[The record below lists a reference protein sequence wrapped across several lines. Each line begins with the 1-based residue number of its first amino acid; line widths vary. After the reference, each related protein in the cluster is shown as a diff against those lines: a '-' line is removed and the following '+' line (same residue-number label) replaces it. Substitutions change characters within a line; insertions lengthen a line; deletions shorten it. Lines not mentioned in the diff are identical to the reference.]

1 MLNNPASSPNPDRIC
16 DHHPSGPAAPPDDE
30 ERRVAAL
37 ERYAILDTPPEAAF
51 DRIAR
56 LAARSLNA
64 PMALV
69 SFVDG
74 ERQWSKARHGLDL
87 TQTEREHAFCAQ
99 AILRDDVMVVADA
112 TADPRFAGNPLVTGK
127 PGIRFYAG
135 APLTTPSGRR
145 IGTLCVI
152 DTAPRPGLAAEERS
166 ILAELAE
173 IVIEQLETRYTTSDV
188 LSEVM
193 MRQETENRL
202 IATENKLR
210 LFIDYAPAAIAILD
224 TTLQYLM
231 ASERWLDDYGLFEDD
246 IIGRSYE
253 GVFGPRAADWLP
265 RLERCL
271 DGEVLNGEG
280 DRITLPDGS
289 SEWVRWKLQPWTHA
303 DGEAGGVV
311 VFTEFISERLEAE
324 RRLRESEERYRVLY
338 NNTPVM
344 LHSIDRNGRLIAV
357 SDYWLEYLGY
367 AREEVIG
374 RKLSDFLTESSR
386 RHAEQTFLPEFFKTG
401 VVRNV
406 GYQFFKKDGSI
417 IDISL
422 SATAERDAE
431 GAVARSRTVLIDVTE
446 RNNADRALRQS
457 ERQMR
462 LIADSLPILIC
473 YLDKAGHIRFANR
486 TFSDWHRCGGR
497 EIDGERF
504 DALLTPEMRAVL
516 SPHMAAANRGQ
527 DLGFEATL
535 TYPDGK
541 TREVEATFLALRR
554 DDGSVDG
561 FVVMTTDAT
570 ERKATE
576 AQLQQA
582 QKMEAVGQLTGGL
595 AHDFNNLLAVVLGN
609 LQLLE
614 RSIKDDEKAV
624 RRSRAALDATE
635 RGAEL
640 TKRLLAFSRRQT
652 LEPKTIDINDL
663 VSNMKT
669 LLRRTLGE
677 TVELNIVC
685 ADGLW
690 LTKADPNQV
699 ETAVL
704 NLAIN
709 ARDAM
714 PDGGRLT
721 IETANKQLDEAYTA
735 QSGDIDAGDYAM
747 VAVSDSGTGIPKALT
762 AKVFQPFF
770 TTKDVGKGSGL
781 GLSMVYGFVKQSGGH
796 IKIYSEEGHG
806 TSVKIYLP
814 RETEEA
820 VNPAWTDRAEQP
832 IKGGDE
838 SILVVEDD
846 SAVRNMAVS
855 LLEDLGYR
863 VLEAENGADALA
875 ALQRHANIDLMFSD
889 IIMPGGMNGAELA
902 IQARQRHPGLRV
914 LHTSGYAEAA
924 VTRDGKIGSTNE
936 LLSKPYRKEEL
947 ARKVRRV
954 LDQPLS

>member
-1 MLNNPASSPNPDRIC
+1 MAGRAESRP
-16 DHHPSGPAAPPDDE
+16 DE
-30 ERRVAAL
+30 EQRIATL
-37 ERYAILDTPPEAAF
+37 QRYAILDTPPEATF

-56 LAARSLNA
+56 LAAQTLNM
-64 PMALV
+64 PIALI
-69 SFVDG
+69 SFVDE
-74 ERQWSKARHGLDL
+74 ERQWFKARHGLDIK
-87 TQTEREHAFCAQ
+87 QTDRKYAFCAH
-99 AILRDDVMVVADA
+99 AILEDDVMVVADA
-112 TADPRFAGNPLVTGK
+112 MSDPRFADNPLVTGD

-135 APLTTPSGRR
+135 APLKTPTGHR
-145 IGTLCVI
+145 IGTLCTI
-152 DTAPRPGLAAEERS
+152 DTAPREALSEDEKR
-166 ILAELAE
+166 ILADLAD
-173 IVIEQLETRYTTSDV
+173 IVVEQLEIRYSTSDV

-231 ASERWLDDYGLFEDD
+231 VSERWLDDYRLSEDD
-246 IIGRSYE
+246 VIGRSY
-253 GVFGPRAADWLP
+253 GDVFGEQAADWLP

-271 DGEVLNGEG
+271 DGEVLHG
-280 DRITLPDGS
+280 DEDQIHRPDGS

-303 DGEAGGVV
+303 DGDTGGVV
-311 VFTEFISERLEAE
+311 VFTEFITERLEAE
-324 RRLRESEERYRVLY
+324 RRLRDSEERYRVLY

-344 LHSIDRNGRLIAV
+344 LHSIDRDGRLVAV

-367 AREEVIG
+367 SRDEVIG
-374 RKLSDFLTESSR
+374 RKLSDFLTEGSR

-401 VVRNV
+401 VLSNV
-406 GYQFFKKDGSI
+406 GYQFVKKNGGI

-422 SATAERDAE
+422 SATAERDE
-431 GAVARSRTVLIDVTE
+431 DGAVARSRTVLVDVTE
-446 RNNADRALRQS
+446 RNNAERALRQS

-462 LIADSLPILIC
+462 LIADSLPVLIC
-473 YLDKAGHIRFANR
+473 YLDQDGCIRFANR
-486 TFSDWHRCGGR
+486 TFSEWYRCDDRNIIG
-497 EIDGERF
+497 DPF
-504 DALLTPEMRAVL
+504 DSLLTPEMRDVL
-516 SPHMAAANRGQ
+516 KPHMTTAQMGD
-527 DLGFEATL
+527 DLNFEATL

-541 TREVEATFLALRR
+541 TREVETTCLPLRR
-554 DDGSVDG
+554 DDGDVEG
-561 FVVMTTDAT
+561 FVVMATDAT

-614 RSIKDDEKAV
+614 RSIKDDDKAV

-652 LEPKTIDINDL
+652 LEPKTIDVNDL
-663 VSNMKT
+663 VTDMNT

-677 TVELNIVC
+677 TVELNMAC
-685 ADGLW
+685 ADDLW

-714 PDGGRLT
+714 PDGGKLT
-721 IETANKQLDEAYTA
+721 VETANECLDETYVA
-735 QSGDIDAGDYAM
+735 QFSDVDAGDYVM
-747 VAVSDSGTGIPKALT
+747 IAVSDTGTGIPKDLV

-796 IKIYSEEGHG
+796 VRIYSEEGHG

-814 RETEEA
+814 REASDSVDVEK
-820 VNPAWTDRAEQP
+820 TDKTEQP

-838 SILVVEDD
+838 TILVVEDD
-846 SAVRNMAVS
+846 PAVRQMAVS

-875 ALQRHANIDLMFSD
+875 TLQRHESIDLMFSD

-902 IQARQRHPGLRV
+902 IQARDRHPGLRV

>member
-1 MLNNPASSPNPDRIC
+1 MA
-16 DHHPSGPAAPPDDE
+16 GPVAPPPDE
-30 ERRVAAL
+30 EQRLAAL
-37 ERYAILDTPPEAAF
+37 QRYAILDTPSEPTF

-56 LAARSLNA
+56 LAARTLNA
-64 PMALV
+64 PIALV
-69 SFVDG
+69 SFVDDL
-74 ERQWSKARHGLDL
+74 RQWFKARHGLDT
-87 TQTEREHAFCAQ
+87 TQTDRKFAFCAH
-99 AILRDDVMVVADA
+99 AILDDDVMVVTDA
-112 TADPRFAGNPLVTGK
+112 TADPRFADNPLVTGE
-127 PGIRFYAG
+127 PHIRFYAG
-135 APLTTPSGRR
+135 APLKTPTGHR
-145 IGTLCVI
+145 IGTLCAI
-152 DTAPRPGLAAEERS
+152 DTEPREALSEDEKQILTDLADV
-166 ILAELAE
+166 
-173 IVIEQLETRYTTSDV
+173 VIEQLEIRYSTSDV

-210 LFIDYAPAAIAILD
+210 LFIDYAPAAIAIVD

-231 ASERWLDDYGLFEDD
+231 VSERWLDDYGLSEDD
-246 IIGRSYE
+246 VIGRSYE
-253 GVFGPRAADWLP
+253 DVFGEQAAEWLP

-271 DGEVLNGEG
+271 TGEVLHGEE
-280 DRITLPDGS
+280 DQIHRPDGS

-303 DGEAGGVV
+303 DGDAGGVV
-311 VFTEFISERLEAE
+311 VFTEFITERIEAE

-344 LHSIDRNGRLIAV
+344 LHSIDRNGRLVAV

-367 AREEVIG
+367 ARDEVIG
-374 RKLSDFLTESSR
+374 RKLSDFLTEGSR

-401 VVRNV
+401 VLSNV

-422 SATAERDAE
+422 SATAERDE
-431 GAVARSRTVLIDVTE
+431 DGAVARSRSVLIDVTE
-446 RNNADRALRQS
+446 RNNAERALRQS

-462 LIADSLPILIC
+462 LIADSLPVLIC
-473 YLDKAGHIRFANR
+473 YLDESGHIRFANR
-486 TFSDWHRCGGR
+486 TFCEWYQCGNR
-497 EIDGERF
+497 NIDGEQF
-504 DALLTPEMRAVL
+504 DSLLTPDMRDIL
-516 SPHMAAANRGQ
+516 NPHMAAANEGE
-527 DLGFEATL
+527 DLSFEATL

-541 TREVEATFLALRR
+541 TREVETTCLALRR

-561 FVVMTTDAT
+561 FVVMATDAT

-663 VSNMKT
+663 VTDMKT

-677 TVELNIVC
+677 TVELNMVC
-685 ADGLW
+685 AEDLW

-714 PDGGRLT
+714 PEGGKLT
-721 IETANKQLDEAYTA
+721 IETANERLDETYVA
-735 QSGDIDAGDYAM
+735 QFSDVEAGDYAM
-747 VAVSDSGTGIPKALT
+747 VAVSDTGTGIPKDLV

-796 IKIYSEEGHG
+796 IRIYSEEGHG

-814 RETEEA
+814 RET
-820 VNPAWTDRAEQP
+820 TDTVDLEKTDKAEQP

-838 SILVVEDD
+838 TILVVEDD
-846 SAVRNMAVS
+846 PAVRQMAVS

-875 ALQRHANIDLMFSD
+875 ALQRNEGIDLMFSD

-902 IQARQRHPGLRV
+902 IQARDRHPGLRV

-924 VTRDGKIGSTNE
+924 VTRDGKIGSTNA